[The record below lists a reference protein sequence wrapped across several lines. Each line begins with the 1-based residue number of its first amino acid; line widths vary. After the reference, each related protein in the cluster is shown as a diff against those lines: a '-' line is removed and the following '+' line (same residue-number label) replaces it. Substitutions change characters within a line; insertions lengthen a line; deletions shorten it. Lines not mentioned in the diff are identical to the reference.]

1 MMEDNIFSPDYKVSR
16 HDWVLFLLV
25 HMKVLGQEPYDQMSI
40 SQIKEKANQII
51 EGRMTR
57 KESLLIAMFT
67 AKKGGYGP
75 YKDMSSKDIL
85 DRVKELK
92 NGDEFCSQGKS
103 E

>member
-1 MMEDNIFSPDYKVSR
+1 
-16 HDWVLFLLV
+16 
-25 HMKVLGQEPYDQMSI
+25 MSI

-67 AKKGGYGP
+67 AKKEGYGP
-75 YKDMSSKDIL
+75 YKDMSSRDII
-85 DRVKELK
+85 DKVKGLK
-92 NGDEFCSQGKS
+92 NGDELCRQNKS

>member
-1 MMEDNIFSPDYKVSR
+1 MMVDNFFSPDYKVSH

-25 HMKVLGQEPYDQMSI
+25 HMKALGQEPYEQMSI
-40 SQIKEKANQII
+40 NQIKEKANQII

-67 AKKGGYGP
+67 AKKEGYGP

-92 NGDEFCSQGKS
+92 KGDELCP
-103 E
+103 